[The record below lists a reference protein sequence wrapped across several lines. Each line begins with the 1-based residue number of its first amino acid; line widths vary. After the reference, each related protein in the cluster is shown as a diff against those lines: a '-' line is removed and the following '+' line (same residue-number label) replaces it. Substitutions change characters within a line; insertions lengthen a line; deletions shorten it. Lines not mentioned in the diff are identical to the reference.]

1 MRLNPLAR
9 YMLRDAGQ
17 PELLHRSVEVDRAA
31 IDKDKRTVE
40 IAFSSEAAVER
51 WFGREVLSH
60 DTQHVRLGRLNNGG
74 ALLVEHDRRDQV
86 GVVVRAWVDEDKRG
100 RASVRFGK
108 SARAEE
114 IFQDVQD
121 GIRRLVSV
129 GYRIHKQETKNESG
143 GLESVRVVDWEPYEL
158 SLVSI
163 PADDSVGVGRGM
175 SDDPTNQSSPSPTS
189 MNREQI
195 IARLRALNI
204 EFDASASTDTLR
216 GLLPEAERGQTQTQ
230 TPQSQTQPAPAP
242 TGHRN
247 VQVSNELPP
256 QPQDNA
262 RDAIAAE
269 RRRVAGIEDVADQAR
284 RNGVEI
290 SSRQAVAEGLTVD
303 QFRAQVFEAVLQ
315 RNTDFQ
321 PGNAPS
327 RSEQRDLGRFS
338 ILNGLRSLM
347 QGQALSGIEAEMH
360 QEAIQEAARSGVNL
374 EGNFH
379 IPSLVLNHGRR
390 DMTATGGSN
399 GDQGGTMVP
408 TVHGSFIELLYARL
422 VLRGL
427 GAQFLSGLTGNLDLP
442 KLVTGSTVA
451 NKAENAA
458 ADESSPTTG
467 VVQLS
472 PKRATTYVE
481 VSQQLMIQSS
491 PSVEAVVRN
500 DLATALALIIESRAI
515 SGTGDNNQPRGI
527 LSTSGIGDVVG
538 GDNGAAPNWANIVA
552 LETGVSTAN
561 ADIGSLAYLT
571 NPKVRGKLKTTSKVS
586 GENGFIWD
594 GNETPL
600 NGYRAGVTTQV
611 PSNLTKG
618 GASEVASAIIFG
630 NFQDLILA
638 QWGGISI
645 MANPYIKDIEG
656 LVRLTVNAY
665 HDNVVRRAASFSAM
679 KDALTA

>member
-1 MRLNPLAR
+1 MREKPHNQFLTT
-9 YMLRDAGQ
+9 RDAGT
-17 PELLHRSVEVDRAA
+17 PELLRRSVEVERASINEA
-31 IDKDKRTVE
+31 DRTVE
-40 IAFSSEAAVER
+40 IAFSSESPVAR
-51 WFGREVLSH
+51 YFGPEVLAHEAAS
-60 DTQHVRLGRLNNGG
+60 VRLSRLNNGG

-86 GVVVRAWVDEDKRG
+86 GVIVRAWVDGDKRG
-100 RASVRFGK
+100 RAKVRFGK

-114 IFQDVQD
+114 IFQDVKD

-129 GYRIHKQETKNESG
+129 GYRIHKQETKNEPG
-143 GLESVRVVDWEPYEL
+143 GQESVRVTDWEPYEL

-163 PADDSVGVGRGM
+163 PADDSVGVGRGLN
-175 SDDPTNQSSPSPTS
+175 PLSPTS
-189 MNREQI
+189 NNLRISNMKNKI
-195 IARLRALNI
+195 IARLRTLNI
-204 EFDASASTDTLR
+204 QFDENASVEALR
-216 GLLPEAERGQTQTQ
+216 ALIPDAER
-230 TPQSQTQPAPAP
+230 SQFIETASEPAAAPTAQRTLQVVNEPAPQPAPSAQ
-242 TGHRN
+242 RA
-247 VQVSNELPP
+247 VE
-256 QPQDNA
+256 D
-262 RDAIAAE
+262 E
-269 RRRVAGIEDVADQAR
+269 RRRVAAIDAIADQAR
-284 RNGVEI
+284 ANGLDVNA
-290 SSRQAVAEGLTVD
+290 RQAIAEGHSPD
-303 QFRAQVFEAVLQ
+303 QFRSAVLDALTTRGTQ
-315 RNTDFQ
+315 YA
-321 PGNAPS
+321 PANAPT
-327 RSEQRDLGRFS
+327 RTEQRDLGRFS
-338 ILNGLRSLM
+338 ILTGLRSLM
-347 QGQALSGIEAEMH
+347 QGQSLQGVEAEMH
-360 QEAIQEAARSGVNL
+360 QEAIREARESGINL

-379 IPSLVLNHGRR
+379 IPSLVMNHGRR
-390 DMTATGGSN
+390 DMSATGGSN
-399 GDQGGTMVP
+399 GDQGGTMIP
-408 TVHGSFIELLYARL
+408 TVHGSFIDLLYARL

-442 KLVTGSTVA
+442 RLVTGSTVA

-467 VVQLS
+467 VIQLS
-472 PKRATTYVE
+472 PKRATTFIE

-500 DLATALALIIESRAI
+500 DLATALALIFEQRAI
-515 SGTGDNNQPRGI
+515 SGTGDTNQPRGI
-527 LSTSGIGDVVG
+527 LATTGIGDVIG
-538 GDNGAAPNWANIVA
+538 GTHGAAPDWADIVA

-618 GASEVASAIIFG
+618 DSTGVASAIIFG

-679 KDALTA
+679 KDALTV